1 MISSAR
7 VRMDCGIVRPST
19 SVTLLVIKTANV
31 SRLDDVHVRRS
42 DQSDAGAHRVRIF
55 PAEMLMR
62 RIGLPVVL
70 ALSLFL
76 APLAAEA
83 QQAQKIALVGVLDLG
98 RPPLGLLE
106 AFPRGLSERGYME
119 GRNLKI
125 EWRFAE
131 GRNERLPQLA
141 RELVSLKVDAIFAI
155 NTPAA
160 QAAKTATGTI
170 PIVIARVADPVRSG
184 FAVSLARPGGN
195 ITGLSAITD
204 ELSAKRL
211 QLLKEALPNATRVA
225 VIWNSGNPGPAAV
238 VQKMEAA
245 SPQFGLKLQLLP
257 TRSGSDLP
265 AVFEAITNGRVDAV
279 FVVDDVL
286 ITTHKQQILD
296 WAKKNRLPVVSQY
309 RELTEAGALIAY
321 GPSIGEMYRRAA
333 YFVDKILKGVKPAEL
348 PIEQP
353 ATFELVINLKTAKA
367 LGLTIPQ
374 SLLLRADHVIQ

>member
-1 MISSAR
+1 
-7 VRMDCGIVRPST
+7 
-19 SVTLLVIKTANV
+19 
-31 SRLDDVHVRRS
+31 
-42 DQSDAGAHRVRIF
+42 
-55 PAEMLMR
+55 MR
-62 RIGLPVVL
+62 RIGLAVVLTVSVVL
-70 ALSLFL
+70 A
-76 APLAAEA
+76 PLVAEA
-83 QQAQKIALVGVLDLG
+83 QQAQKIALVGVLDPG
-98 RPPLGLLE
+98 RLPLGLLE
-106 AFPRGLSERGYME
+106 AFPRGLTERGYVE

-155 NTPAA
+155 NTQAA
-160 QAAKTATGTI
+160 QAAKTASGTI
-170 PIVIARVADPVRSG
+170 PIVIARVSDPVRSG
-184 FAVSLARPGGN
+184 LVVSLARPGGN
-195 ITGLSAITD
+195 VTGLSSITD

-225 VIWNSGNPGPAAV
+225 VVVNSGNPGVAAV

-245 SPQFGLKLQLLP
+245 SAQFGLKLQVLP
-257 TRSGSDLP
+257 TRSGNDLP
-265 AVFEAITNGRVDAV
+265 AVFEAIIKRRVDAV
-279 FVVDDVL
+279 FVIDDVL

-296 WAKKNRLPVVSQY
+296 WATKNRLPVVSQY

-353 ATFELVINLKTAKA
+353 TTFELVINLKTANA

-374 SLLLRADHVIQ
+374 SLLLRADEVIQ

>member
-1 MISSAR
+1 
-7 VRMDCGIVRPST
+7 
-19 SVTLLVIKTANV
+19 
-31 SRLDDVHVRRS
+31 
-42 DQSDAGAHRVRIF
+42 
-55 PAEMLMR
+55 MR
-62 RIGLPVVL
+62 RIGLAVVL
-70 ALSLFL
+70 AISLVL

-83 QQAQKIALVGVLDLG
+83 QPTLKMALVGVLDPG

-106 AFPRGLSERGYME
+106 AFRQRLSERGYVE

-141 RELVSLKVDAIFAI
+141 TELVRLKVDAIFAI
-155 NTPAA
+155 NTQAA
-160 QAAKTATGTI
+160 QAAKSASGTI

-184 FAVSLARPGGN
+184 LVVSLAHPDRN
-195 ITGLSAITD
+195 VTGLSSMTD

-211 QLLKEALPNATRVA
+211 QLLKEALPKATRVA
-225 VIWNSGNPGPAAV
+225 VIWNSRNPGVALV
-238 VQKMEAA
+238 VESMEAA
-245 SPQFGLKLQLLP
+245 SSQFGLKLQVLP
-257 TRSGSDLP
+257 PRSGNDLP
-265 AVFEAITNGRVDAV
+265 VVFEAISNGRVDAV

-296 WAKKNRLPVVSQY
+296 WATKNRLPVVSQY

-333 YFVDKILKGVKPAEL
+333 YFVDKILEGAKPADL

-353 ATFELVINLKTAKA
+353 TKFELVVNLKSAKA
-367 LGLTIPQ
+367 LGLTIPP
-374 SLLLRADHVIQ
+374 SVLGRADQVIE